1 MILHAHPTARVKD
14 LMNQGFSLGLIKALQ
29 SNKDCF
35 HYRIWIVDNSG
46 SMAIGDGRTFAL
58 TSKGKIE
65 ARYVTRW
72 EEIQETVLYH
82 AELAGTLGITTNFR
96 LLNPVNNEPDEFTV
110 FANGPEGVN
119 QELRKGRNVVNRA
132 KPFGVT
138 PLTAHIL
145 HIEEQIKEIAEDLRA
160 RGQRVSVFI
169 CVFQC
174 RARYSPICAN
184 KAFS

>member
-1 MILHAHPTARVKD
+1 
-14 LMNQGFSLGLIKALQ
+14 MNQGFSLGLIKALKT
-29 SNKDCF
+29 NKGCF

-96 LLNPVNNEPDEFTV
+96 LLNPINDEPDEFTV
-110 FANGPEGVN
+110 FASGADGVN
-119 QELRKGRNVVNRA
+119 QELRQGRNVINRA

-145 HIEEQIKEIAEDLRA
+145 HIEEQIQEIADDLRA
-160 RGQRVSVFI
+160 RGQRVSIIVL
-169 CVFQC
+169 
-174 RARYSPICAN
+174 
-184 KAFS
+184 

>member
-1 MILHAHPTARVKD
+1 MATFSVVVSMVTHQPIRTTARTKD
-14 LMNQGFSLGLIKALQ
+14 LVNQGFSMGLIKALRQ
-29 SNKDCF
+29 NKESF
-35 HYRIWIVDNSG
+35 HYRVWIVDNSG

-82 AELAGTLGITTNFR
+82 AELAGTIGMTANFR

-110 FANGPEGVN
+110 FAAGPEGVN
-119 QELRKGRNVVNRA
+119 QELRRGRNVINRA
-132 KPFGVT
+132 KPTGVT

-145 HIEEQIKEIAEDLRA
+145 HIEQQIQEIAGSLRE
-160 RGQRVSVFI
+160 RGQRVS
-169 CVFQC
+169 CV
-174 RARYSPICAN
+174 
-184 KAFS
+184 

>member
-1 MILHAHPTARVKD
+1 M
-14 LMNQGFSLGLIKALQ
+14 GLIKALQ
-29 SNKDCF
+29 QNKESF

-82 AELAGTLGITTNFR
+82 AELAGIIGITTNFR
-96 LLNPVNNEPDEFTV
+96 LLNPVNNEPHDFTV
-110 FANGPEGVN
+110 FEVGPEGVN
-119 QELRKGRNVVNRA
+119 QELRKGRNVINRA
-132 KPFGVT
+132 KPTGVT

-145 HIEEQIKEIAEDLRA
+145 HIEQQIQEIADSLRE
-160 RGQRVSVFI
+160 RGQRVS
-169 CVFQC
+169 CV
-174 RARYSPICAN
+174 
-184 KAFS
+184 

>member
-1 MILHAHPTARVKD
+1 M
-14 LMNQGFSLGLIKALQ
+14 GLVKALQ
-29 SNKDCF
+29 SNKECF

-65 ARYVTRW
+65 ARYVCHQAFSGCCRFILISLHLFNQQVTRW

-82 AELAGTLGITTNFR
+82 AELAGTLGMTTNFR

-110 FANGPEGVN
+110 FANGHEGVN
-119 QELRKGRNVVNRA
+119 QELRRGRNVINRA
-132 KPFGVT
+132 KPTGVT

-145 HIEEQIKEIAEDLRA
+145 HIEQQIQDIAESLRE
-160 RGQRVSVFI
+160 RGQRVS
-169 CVFQC
+169 
-174 RARYSPICAN
+174 N
-184 KAFS
+184 L